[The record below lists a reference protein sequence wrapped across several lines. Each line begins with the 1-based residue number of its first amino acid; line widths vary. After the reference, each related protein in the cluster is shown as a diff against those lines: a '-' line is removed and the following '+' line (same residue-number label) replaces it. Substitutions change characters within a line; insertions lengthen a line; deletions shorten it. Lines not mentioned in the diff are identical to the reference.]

1 MEIRQM
7 KEEDVPFVCAMEKE
21 IFSMPWSCQ
30 DFLDMVHAEHAH
42 FYVVDVESEIIAYC
56 GLRNMC
62 GDGEI
67 TNVAVGEPFRKKGIG
82 RKMLNYLLDEGGR
95 LGIDAFTLEVRES
108 NQVAIALYTS
118 LGFQI
123 EGMRKNYYVSPMEN
137 AQIMWKR

>member
-1 MEIRQM
+1 
-7 KEEDVPFVCAMEKE
+7 
-21 IFSMPWSCQ
+21 
-30 DFLDMVHAEHAH
+30 
-42 FYVVDVESEIIAYC
+42 
-56 GLRNMC
+56 
-62 GDGEI
+62 
-67 TNVAVGEPFRKKGIG
+67 
-82 RKMLNYLLDEGGR
+82 MLNYLLDEGGR